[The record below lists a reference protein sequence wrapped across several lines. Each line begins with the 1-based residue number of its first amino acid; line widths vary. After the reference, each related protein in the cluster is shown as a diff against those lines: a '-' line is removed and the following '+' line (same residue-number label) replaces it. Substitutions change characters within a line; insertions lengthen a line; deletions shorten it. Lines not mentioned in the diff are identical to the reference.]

1 MNVTIQTSVDANLK
15 KNADRLFSEI
25 GLDLESAI
33 RLFLTQAVIQKK
45 IPFESVAPE
54 NFSVDTTPET
64 EDYSEVADMIESFR

>member
-54 NFSVDTTPET
+54 KFSVDTTPET
-64 EDYSEVADMIESFR
+64 EGYSEVADMIESFR